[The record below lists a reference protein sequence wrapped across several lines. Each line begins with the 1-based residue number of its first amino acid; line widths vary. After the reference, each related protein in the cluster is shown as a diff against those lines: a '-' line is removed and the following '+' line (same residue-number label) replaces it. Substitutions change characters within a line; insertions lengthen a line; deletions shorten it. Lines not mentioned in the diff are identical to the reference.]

1 MANLSSRRAC
11 LRNCWRQVRR
21 RSWTWQ
27 KEESQAEGTQ
37 TRKPSL
43 LPTTNY
49 IYPLCSKDC
58 HSRIGLT
65 RHRQCCSSRN
75 TTISYGTL
83 LRQNKS
89 AQSPKKP
96 ILICFGKFLV
106 LKLARTYDELNKYQ
120 KKKVL
125 CHRHFDF
132 VNCPKQNYLKSKTFK
147 KAKLCLKIL

>member
-1 MANLSSRRAC
+1 M
-11 LRNCWRQVRR
+11 
-21 RSWTWQ
+21 Q

-49 IYPLCSKDC
+49 IYSLCSRDC

-65 RHRQCCSSRN
+65 RHRQFCSSRN

-106 LKLARTYDELNKYQ
+106 LKLARTYDELNKYP
-120 KKKVL
+120 KKKRFCVTGNL
-125 CHRHFDF
+125 IL
-132 VNCPKQNYLKSKTFK
+132 VIAQSKIIQNRKRLKR
-147 KAKLCLKIL
+147 LKFA

>member
-1 MANLSSRRAC
+1 MANLSSRRC
-11 LRNCWRQVRR
+11 LLKKLLK
-21 RSWTWQ
+21 TG
-27 KEESQAEGTQ
+27 EEKILNLAERGEPGGRHTD
-37 TRKPSL
+37 TET
-43 LPTTNY
+43 LPPPH

-120 KKKVL
+120 KKKKVL